1 MITSCFFSRFSTA
14 ICYLF
19 LASTA
24 CSCTFT
30 SDLIEIKQAKLFQD
44 SDFGEAIHL
53 QHEVYNDDFIGNPF
67 LVKSIGTTLYAID
80 NMNDPLIHVF
90 DQGRYKG
97 QIIKKGQGP
106 NEAVSPFELSPSF
119 DGESIW
125 IYDNSTQRWL
135 EFSGKAIAKEMKS
148 VVTDKIEF
156 TKNNNT
162 PFALATP
169 FWITSS
175 QFICTNPWNHE
186 DRFYIIDRTTME
198 KKGVQNPHITFTDQL
213 PASIL
218 SIIFDAKMTMKP
230 DRSKVAL
237 AGNYL
242 DAIEIFNVNGEILNT
257 IKGPEDGFNF
267 AFDEA
272 KSLEMNILS
281 TNADTK
287 KAYVNICS
295 TNQYIYALYSG
306 KRKGG
311 ESNYNLGNCVYVFDW
326 NGKPVKKY
334 LLDQDLIYFDINE
347 KEQRLYAVSKPDN
360 YIMYYD
366 LKE

>member
-1 MITSCFFSRFSTA
+1 MNIHYSLKKLQLVVSLFFFILTFSH
-14 ICYLF
+14 
-19 LASTA
+19 
-24 CSCTFT
+24 CSFS
-30 SDLIEIKQAKLFQD
+30 SDLIAIKQAKLVSD
-44 SDFGEAIHL
+44 SDFGETIYL
-53 QHEVYNDDFIGNPF
+53 QHKVYNNEFIGNPF
-67 LVKSIGTTLYAID
+67 IIKSIDNIVYAID
-80 NMNDPLIHVF
+80 EMNDPMIHLF
-90 DQGRYKG
+90 EQGTYKG
-97 QIIKKGQGP
+97 QVIKKGQGP
-106 NEAVSPFELSPSF
+106 NEMVSPFELSPSF
-119 DGESIW
+119 DGKNIW

-135 EFSGKAIAKEMKS
+135 EFSGEAIAANTKA

-156 TKNNNT
+156 TRNNNT
-162 PFALATP
+162 PFAPATP

-198 KKGVQNPHITFTDQL
+198 RKGVKNPNITFTDQL

-218 SIIFDAKMTMKP
+218 SILFDAKMTVKP

-242 DAIEIFNVNGEILNT
+242 DAIEIFNTNGEILNT
-257 IKGPEDGFNF
+257 IKGPEEGFNF
-267 AFDEA
+267 AFDHA
-272 KSLEMNILS
+272 KSLEINILL

-311 ESNYNLGNCVYVFDW
+311 ESNYNLGNCIYVFDW
-326 NGKPVKKY
+326 DGKPIKKY
-334 LLDQDLIYFDINE
+334 LLDQDLIHFDINE
-347 KEQRLYAVSKPDN
+347 KEQRLYAVSKPEN
-360 YIMYYD
+360 YIIYYN
-366 LKE
+366 L

>member
-1 MITSCFFSRFSTA
+1 MDTSFTLRQLKLFFSITLLLPSLVCCSFS
-14 ICYLF
+14 
-19 LASTA
+19 
-24 CSCTFT
+24 
-30 SDLIEIKQAKLFQD
+30 SDLVTIKQAKLIKD
-44 SDFGEAIHL
+44 TDFGEAIQL

-67 LVKSIGTTLYAID
+67 IVKSIGTTLYAID

-97 QIIKKGQGP
+97 QVIKKGQGP
-106 NEAVSPFELSPSF
+106 NEMVSPFELSPSF
-119 DGESIW
+119 DGKNIW
-125 IYDNSTQRWL
+125 IYDNSIQRWL
-135 EFSGKAIAKEMKS
+135 EFSGEAIATNTKA

-156 TKNNNT
+156 ARNNNT
-162 PFALATP
+162 PFAPATP
-169 FWITSS
+169 SWINGN

-198 KKGVQNPHITFTDQL
+198 KKGVQNPNFTFTNQL

-218 SIIFDAKMTMKP
+218 SILFDAKMTMKP

-237 AGNYL
+237 AGSYL
-242 DAIEIFNVNGEILNT
+242 DAIEIFNTKGEILNT
-257 IKGPEDGFNF
+257 IKGPEAGFNF

-281 TNADTK
+281 TNTDTK

-311 ESNYNLGNCVYVFDW
+311 ESNYNLGNCIYVFDW
-326 NGKPVKKY
+326 DGKPIKKY
-334 LLDQDLIYFDINE
+334 LLDQDLIHFDINE
-347 KEQRLYAVSKPDN
+347 KEQRLYAVSKPEN
-360 YIMYYD
+360 YIIYYN
-366 LKE
+366 L